1 MKKPAIFGI
10 NKHAMEVISLT
21 RTDFDIFAGDDST
34 SENHLQVSAFDAEKW
49 RMMICVPEPE
59 IRLEATMSFPPETE
73 YFSYI
78 HPTAVIGENVVVG
91 HGSYIG
97 PNCVL
102 TGNIKLGMHTIISRG
117 VQIGIDC
124 TIGDFFTAMPS
135 AIVSSGCTIGDY
147 VYMDT
152 NSVVADGLTIGD
164 YANIGISHTATEDI
178 PDSKPSKP
186 KVSVIIL
193 CHNFESYIAESIESV
208 LMQETNF
215 NFEVIVGDD
224 FSTDSSYE
232 VIKSFGGRIRHFRNE
247 RNLGAYGNIK
257 KLIDISRGEYIAH
270 LDGDDFFTDPLKLQK
285 QVDFLDANPDYA
297 MHCTGY
303 QYIFEDGSYPDM
315 LLVPLHPTLNADDM
329 EGSNMVGFGRMF
341 RKTKSVTDPWM
352 KESPFLDWCM
362 NFEISLGGKIK
373 CDDWPSGRYRL
384 GAGGMISSLTD
395 IEVAKNNAICR
406 DMIRYRKNR

>member
-1 MKKPAIFGI
+1 M
-10 NKHAMEVISLT
+10 
-21 RTDFDIFAGDDST
+21 
-34 SENHLQVSAFDAEKW
+34 
-49 RMMICVPEPE
+49 
-59 IRLEATMSFPPETE
+59 
-73 YFSYI
+73 
-78 HPTAVIGENVVVG
+78 
-91 HGSYIG
+91 
-97 PNCVL
+97 
-102 TGNIKLGMHTIISRG
+102 
-117 VQIGIDC
+117 
-124 TIGDFFTAMPS
+124 
-135 AIVSSGCTIGDY
+135 
-147 VYMDT
+147 
-152 NSVVADGLTIGD
+152 
-164 YANIGISHTATEDI
+164 
-178 PDSKPSKP
+178 
-186 KVSVIIL
+186 SVIIL

-257 KLIDISRGEYIAH
+257 KLIDMSEGEYIAH

-297 MHCTGY
+297 MHSTGY

-315 LLVPLHPTLNADDM
+315 LLVPLQPILNADDM
-329 EGSNMVGFGRMF
+329 EVSNMVGFGRMF